1 VIENH
6 ITLRQELQFG
16 IMQRFYF
23 DTSVFGGAF
32 DKEFDEATLQLFE
45 RVKLGEVIC
54 VFSDLTE
61 TELLDA
67 PENVKEYFTSL
78 PKENTERVLVTDEI
92 LTLATKYVAE
102 NVVGKTS
109 FDDCIHIATAT
120 IYKADILISWN
131 FKHIV
136 NVYRIR
142 GYNSINIRSNYQPL
156 EIRSPKEILEYE
168 D

>member
-1 VIENH
+1 
-6 ITLRQELQFG
+6 
-16 IMQRFYF
+16 MQRFYF
-23 DTSVFGGAF
+23 DTSVFGGVF
-32 DKEFDEATLQLFE
+32 DIEFEESTFHLFE
-45 RVKLGEVIC
+45 RVKLGKVIC

-61 TELLDA
+61 TELLNA
-67 PENVKEYFTSL
+67 PERVISFFKNLPREYCEKVS
-78 PKENTERVLVTDEI
+78 VTDEI
-92 LTLATKYVAE
+92 LFLATKYIDE

-109 FDDCIHIATAT
+109 FDDCVHIATAT
-120 IYKADILISWN
+120 ICKADILVSWN

-142 GYNSINIRSNYQPL
+142 GYNSINIRSNYQAL

>member
-1 VIENH
+1 
-6 ITLRQELQFG
+6 
-16 IMQRFYF
+16 MQRFYF
-23 DTSVFGGAF
+23 DTSVFGVAF
-32 DKEFDEATLQLFE
+32 DKEFDEVTLQLFE
-45 RVKLGEVIC
+45 RVMLGQIIC

-61 TELLDA
+61 TELLNA
-67 PENVKEYFTSL
+67 PENVIEYFKKL
-78 PKENTERVLVTDEI
+78 PKGNIERVVVTDEM
-92 LTLATKYVAE
+92 LALASKYVAE
-102 NVVGKTS
+102 KVVGQTS

-120 IYKADILISWN
+120 ISKVDILVSWN

-142 GYNSINIRSNYQPL
+142 GYNSINIRSNYQSL

>member
-1 VIENH
+1 
-6 ITLRQELQFG
+6 
-16 IMQRFYF
+16 MQIFYF
-23 DTSVFGGAF
+23 DTSVFGGVF

-45 RVKLGEVIC
+45 RVKLGQVIC

-61 TELLDA
+61 TELLKA
-67 PENVKEYFTSL
+67 PENVKEHFKNL
-78 PKENTERVLVTDEI
+78 PKQNIEKVIVTDEI
-92 LTLATKYVAE
+92 LKLASKYVAE
-102 NVVGKTS
+102 KVVGQTS

-120 IYKADILISWN
+120 IYKADILVSWN

-142 GYNSINIRSNYQPL
+142 GYNSINIRSNYQSL